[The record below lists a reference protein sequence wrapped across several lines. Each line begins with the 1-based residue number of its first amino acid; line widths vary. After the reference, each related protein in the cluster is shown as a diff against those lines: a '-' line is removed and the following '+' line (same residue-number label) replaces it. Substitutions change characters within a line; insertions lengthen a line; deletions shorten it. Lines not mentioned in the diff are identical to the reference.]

1 MKLSISSLA
10 ESDIE
15 SIGDYI
21 AKDSPRRTLSFVK
34 ELRNQCKKIADFPLL
49 YRLRPELGEN
59 IRACIYRKYIIFF
72 QCNDD
77 EVFIVRVLHGAM
89 DLKTRL
95 QEYDE

>member
-1 MKLSISSLA
+1 MKLRISSLA
-10 ESDIE
+10 ENDIE

-21 AKDSPRRTLSFVK
+21 AKDSPRRALTFVK
-34 ELRNQCKKIADFPLL
+34 ELRNQCKKIAESPLI
-49 YRLRPELGEN
+49 YRLRPELSDN

-72 QCNDD
+72 QCNDN

-95 QEYDE
+95 QEKD